1 MQGQSLLGP
10 TGVSCPNIC
19 LDTINMF
26 SSASRPICRLSR
38 SLFRGNSRASLDT
51 SIFIATLNNALSSCH
66 RKLSQAASATDIE
79 VSKLAIR
86 TTDTPRAKVPASE
99 LKFGQ
104 TFTDHMLIVKWTR
117 QNGWK
122 APEIKPYGN
131 LEIDPS
137 ASVLQ
142 YATCL
147 FEGMKAYKSSD
158 GRIRLFR
165 PEMNMKRMNQSA
177 RRLAFP
183 SFEGEHLLE
192 LIKKL
197 VKLDGD
203 WVPTEA
209 GHSLYIRPTI
219 IGTGAGLGVGPPTE
233 LTLFVICSP
242 VGPYYRTGF
251 KPISLLASSKYCRAW
266 PGGSGAFK
274 LGANYPTGF
283 LPQMEANSD
292 GFEQILWLFGDH
304 DHLTEVG
311 TMNLFVALEDQS
323 GMTEL
328 VTPPLDD
335 KILPGVTRCSVLEL
349 LRNHLDGSQRLDG
362 LPTKFKLSERPITM
376 IEMLERSQ
384 SGRLKEVFGTGTAAI
399 VSSVE
404 RIGYKGKDIHVPV
417 GPAGLGLFAN
427 VIQREILGR
436 QTGEIPSDWAVVI

>member
-1 MQGQSLLGP
+1 
-10 TGVSCPNIC
+10 
-19 LDTINMF
+19 MF
-26 SSASRPICRLSR
+26 SSAARPIGRLSH
-38 SLFRGNSRASLDT
+38 SLCTRKPSGSLDIT
-51 SIFIATLNNALSSCH
+51 QFSSTIHHPFSTCH
-66 RKLSQAASATDIE
+66 RNLSQSANTTGIEASNLVI
-79 VSKLAIR
+79 K
-86 TTDTPRAKVPASE
+86 TTDTPRTKLPASE

-117 QNGWK
+117 QDGWK

-147 FEGMKAYKSSD
+147 FEGMKAYKSND
-158 GRIRLFR
+158 GKIRLFR

-183 SFEGEHLLE
+183 SFEGEQLLE

-197 VKLDGD
+197 VKLEGE
-203 WVPTEA
+203 WIPTEA

-251 KPISLLASSKYCRAW
+251 KPVSLLASSKYCRAW

-292 GFEQILWLFGDH
+292 GFEQILWLFGENDN
-304 DHLTEVG
+304 LTEVG
-311 TMNLFVALEDQS
+311 TMNLFVALEDES
-323 GMTEL
+323 GTIEL

-362 LPTKFKLSERPITM
+362 LPPKFKLSERPITM
-376 IEMLERSQ
+376 IEMLEKSKT
-384 SGRLKEVFGTGTAAI
+384 GHLKEVFGTGTAAI

-417 GPAGLGLFAN
+417 GPGGLGAFAN
-427 VIQREILGR
+427 VVQREILRR
-436 QTGEIPSDWAVVI
+436 QTGEIPSDWAVVV